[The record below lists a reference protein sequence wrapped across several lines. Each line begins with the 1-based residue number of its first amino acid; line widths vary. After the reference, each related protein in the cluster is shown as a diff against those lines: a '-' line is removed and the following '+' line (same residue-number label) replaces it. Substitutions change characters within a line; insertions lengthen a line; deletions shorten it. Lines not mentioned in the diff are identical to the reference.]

1 MAMCVVSHEV
11 EDYATWRAVYDAN
24 ADMRASAGVE
34 SARVYQ
40 NADNPN
46 MISIVAEGDR
56 GKIEALMASPDLKDV
71 MQNAGVKGPPQVMF
85 VNDVT

>member
-11 EDYATWRAVYDAN
+11 EDYAAWRKVYDDHG
-24 ADMRASAGVE
+24 DMRAAAGIE
-34 SARVYQ
+34 NARVYQ

-46 MISIVAEGDR
+46 HISIVAEGDR
-56 GKIEALMASPDLKDV
+56 GKIEAFMGSADLKGV
-71 MQNAGVKGPPQVMF
+71 MENAGVKGPPQVMF